1 MQYCYWMQSIV
12 HQPLQV
18 EHIIQFYTVTAGM
31 YWSLACCQNNGTVYC
46 SQHKGKLVTE
56 DPTDQGHCQWDTAI
70 LFVFYIANWVHCCY
84 QLALHQLVKSCAYTK
99 F

>member
-31 YWSLACCQNNGTVYC
+31 YWSLACCHNNGTVYC
-46 SQHKGKLVTE
+46 SRHKGKLVIK
-56 DPTDQGHCQWDTAI
+56 DATDQGHCQWDTAI
-70 LFVFYIANWVHCCY
+70 LFFVYIANWVHCCY
-84 QLALHQLVKSCAYTK
+84 QLVLHQLVKGCAYTK